1 MTYFLKMPNR
11 VLNLE
16 PSSGTF
22 SAAPFAG
29 VAALD
34 VSLEFMA
41 EAVLEPG
48 RAFSADMSAMCP
60 RSCFPGKV
68 EKALL

>member
-1 MTYFLKMPNR
+1 MPSR
-11 VLNLE
+11 VLNLD

-22 SAAPFAG
+22 SAAAFEG

-41 EAVLEPG
+41 ETVVEPG
-48 RAFSADMSAMCP
+48 RAFSADISAMYL
-60 RSCFPGKV
+60 RSCFPYKA
-68 EKALL
+68 EKTLL